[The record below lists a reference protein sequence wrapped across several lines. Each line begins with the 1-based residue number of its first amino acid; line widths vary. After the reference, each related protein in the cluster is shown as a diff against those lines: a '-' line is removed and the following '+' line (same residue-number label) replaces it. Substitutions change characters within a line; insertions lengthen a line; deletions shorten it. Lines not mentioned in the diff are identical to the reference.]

1 MHHRHGI
8 KAFLPQEQSNIENP
22 ILDYK
27 HRVYLELIPVS
38 RQSSQKWHTGSHIPS
53 SRLPLLHSCSLP
65 NYIAWWQSDIYM
77 LYKTL
82 LTLQSTKIFLKAVS
96 LYYYI

>member
-1 MHHRHGI
+1 MHHWHGI

-65 NYIAWWQSDIYM
+65 NYIAWRHLYAVQSTSDTSK
-77 LYKTL
+77 YKNLFKSCFTL
-82 LTLQSTKIFLKAVS
+82 LLHL
-96 LYYYI
+96 